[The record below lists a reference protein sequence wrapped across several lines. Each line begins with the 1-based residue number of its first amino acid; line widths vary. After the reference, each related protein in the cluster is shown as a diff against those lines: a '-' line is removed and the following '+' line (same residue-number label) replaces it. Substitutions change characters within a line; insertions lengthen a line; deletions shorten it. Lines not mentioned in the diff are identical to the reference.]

1 MTDQRETIEQIVLTR
16 VMRLNASIHGVVFG
30 LLAGIGLFV
39 ATNWLILK
47 GGPIG
52 PEGDEVI
59 GPNLF
64 LLSQFFIGYEMT
76 FIGSLIGFA
85 YAFVTGFIVGFLI
98 ATVYNWIVDMREK
111 QFQQSRQRS

>member
-1 MTDQRETIEQIVLTR
+1 MSDQRETIEQIVLTH

-30 LLAGIGLFV
+30 LIAGLALFV

-47 GGPIG
+47 GGPVG
-52 PEGDEVI
+52 PDGDQII

-76 FIGSLIGFA
+76 FVGSLIGFA
-85 YAFVTGFIVGFLI
+85 YAFATAFIVGFLI
-98 ATVYNWIVDMREK
+98 ATVYNCIVDMREK
-111 QFQQSRQRS
+111 MTQKNG

>member
-1 MTDQRETIEQIVLTR
+1 MTDQRKTIEQIVLTK

-30 LLAGIGLFV
+30 LIAGIGLFV

-47 GGPIG
+47 GGPVG
-52 PEGDEVI
+52 PEGDQII

-85 YAFVTGFIVGFLI
+85 YAFAAGFVVGFLI
-98 ATVYNWIVDMREK
+98 ATVYNLIVDLREK
-111 QFQQSRQRS
+111 RFQASS